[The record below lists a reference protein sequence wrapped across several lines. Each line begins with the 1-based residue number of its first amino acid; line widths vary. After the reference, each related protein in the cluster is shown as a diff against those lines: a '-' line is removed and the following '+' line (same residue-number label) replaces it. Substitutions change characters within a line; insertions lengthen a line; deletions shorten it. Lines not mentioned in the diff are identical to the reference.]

1 MTRLPRLL
9 DANLAE
15 VRRLHPTA
23 ATVTL
28 NLTGVSEGSLTL
40 PDGATIPPMHSFV
53 ELYTDRGSA
62 GIFRVTNVSQTFLGE
77 TELTL
82 RHARDTFSDSL
93 WEAQE
98 DFEGTVA
105 EYLARAASFQ
115 SRWTVGTVE
124 CAETVKRTMNYDR
137 LNGLLDGLE
146 SDYPDFCFTYDTTVS
161 PWVLNFVQKPADVAC
176 EFRIRRNMVGCT
188 VTLDDSDLCNIVTV
202 SANHQKTAK
211 NGTVSTDTVYRTY
224 TNADAVA
231 RWGAIH
237 RPADIDVE
245 EDVKAGEHA
254 ETDAWAAR
262 FLAERADPTVQIDV
276 DGLALAALTGDA
288 WDEPALGQLARVSV
302 PEYDAFFAERVVSIT
317 WPDLLEDPRSIR
329 LSLANVLPSFSE
341 SLAKVQSAA
350 TKAGKAAKRAATTA
364 KEATSWSMIVSD
376 IDETVS
382 GVGLKEYYESGII
395 IDARDGVKIYT
406 LQEGMQALNAVLNVN
421 KTGVSSLVAAS
432 GAQLNADGS
441 LVVDEDGKPVY
452 TAGQG
457 LYSLFE
463 QTASDISAEAT
474 RAQLAEGGIRTSLSG
489 YLTIEAGRA
498 QMGALLKEG
507 DTVVSRA
514 NLFAMINDDGSSTG
528 GIQADKIILSG
539 SGGSTVTLGDKVDVL
554 GDMSVNQGNIYLNGN
569 LYCGLQGD
577 KYIQATTLKLV
588 GSSGSQYANVI
599 ELGASDV
606 APLKTTAVINAVVD
620 AATNTLT
627 LTKADGTVIN
637 FSKAASVT
645 PTLTGAWSGGVYTV
659 TSDPAA
665 AAPNTTTLY
674 DLGLGT
680 ATKGSGSTV
689 EATYDIGYAAIVDG
703 QQRRGGSTGKTGT
716 LSLNVSGL
724 LETPATITANGTYTP
739 GAGYLGLASVTVNV
753 PEAVTPTLEG
763 SWRNGTYTVRAIVG
777 SSTMATDATTL
788 NGYTLGSGAAVSLSG
803 SNVQVSRVSP
813 TYNGTQT
820 GGVYPGTEFYGTV
833 NVPKSLFDGVLEALT
848 VMPSEQGA
856 TYVPSSGKIGFS
868 SVEVLRYI
876 PEEVNIDEKPDAITQ
891 NGTYYASTDG
901 LDGYSSVV
909 VNVSGGGTNYTAR
922 DIALTPSGAA
932 SDRYNYDT
940 STGAATTTLTVLK
953 SLPNTTQ
960 PLAQTLTIGITGLY
974 NRIHSEA
981 YEEGESA
988 GYSEGYEDGKRDAG
1002 GSTNRAV
1009 TRVQLSPIYDST
1021 GHSVGTTFV
1030 FRYSDGTNTSFKSS
1044 GMAVTTTYT
1053 CTGNLS

>member
-224 TNADAVA
+224 TNDAAVA

-406 LQEGMQALNAVLNVN
+406 LQEGMQALNAVLKVN

-528 GIQADKIILSG
+528 GIKADKIILSG
-539 SGGSTVTLGDKVDVL
+539 SGGSTVTLSDKATVL
-554 GDMSVNQGNIYLNGN
+554 GALSVQNGSLFVGGPLYATGDIQSTGNIVTGAGDAVRIVGN
-569 LYCGLQGD
+569 
-577 KYIQATTLKLV
+577 
-588 GSSGSQYANVI
+588 SSGEYYDLS
-599 ELGASDV
+599 ASNL
-606 APLKTTAVINAVVD
+606 PSFIKD
-620 AATNTLT
+620 ASVSADGLTLT
-627 LTKADGTVIN
+627 LTKVNGQTVN
-637 FSKAASVT
+637 FNKAASVT
-645 PTLTGAWSGGVYTV
+645 PTLTGAWNGGVYTV

-739 GAGYLGLASVTVNV
+739 GAGYLGLASVTVDV
-753 PEAVTPTLEG
+753 PQAVTPTLEG
-763 SWRNGTYTVRAIVG
+763 TWRNGTYTVRAIVG
-777 SSTMATDATTL
+777 SSTMATDTTTL
-788 NGYTLGSGAAVSLSG
+788 NGYTLGSNAAVSLSG

-909 VNVSGGGTNYTAR
+909 VNVSGGGTNYTAQ
-922 DIALTPSGAA
+922 DITITPSGAA

-940 STGAATTTLTVLK
+940 STGATTTTLTVLK

-1009 TRVQLSPIYDST
+1009 NRVQLSPIYDST